1 MFVVLRCS
9 LVRHKMGEPESWPGL
24 IFKTCFFSLLG
35 LFWGFSDQAR
45 FRVFLTMGN
54 QGGAGGD
61 QNVGNAAV
69 VEFLRPSPH

>member
-1 MFVVLRCS
+1 MFLF
-9 LVRHKMGEPESWPGL
+9 LVRS
-24 IFKTCFFSLLG
+24 FLG
-35 LFWGFSDQAR
+35 RGFSDQGR

-69 VEFLRPSPH
+69 VEFLELAAEAPLTDRD